1 MIADR
6 HSSIFMSVNFEQLG
20 FGTKMIE
27 GVKLKIGDERWKME
41 DGRWKMGDGR

>member
-27 GVKLKIGDERWKME
+27 GVKLKIGDER
-41 DGRWKMGDGR
+41 